1 MTEAEQER
9 VRRYVARLDE
19 KRRTLESA
27 IEETVVLARGMTPEE
42 HDRDSQSVIEG
53 AWGML
58 LARPDFEEVLH
69 FVEPP
74 APDFQRIWKRLV
86 EEGKRSKHG

>member
-19 KRRTLESA
+19 KRRTLEGE
-27 IEETVVLARGMTPEE
+27 IEETVALARGMTPEE
-42 HDRDSQSVIEG
+42 HDRDSQAVVEG
-53 AWGML
+53 ALGVL
-58 LARPDFEEVLH
+58 LARPDLEKVIH

-86 EEGKRSKHG
+86 EEGKRRKHG